1 MSFLVLC
8 TWNAALVLLPWLLHI
23 RTLLSTVLWH
33 DCNLSEL
40 CVVSSLS
47 LSPSATQHT
56 HPRLYRAGSI
66 ANIPRSTTAVLQC
79 TPGFHGNSRCP
90 PASTLHRTF
99 FFIPSSTCLDVLRG
113 LFAKHSIEN
122 GDDGGWCGAGWK
134 DECITL
140 LCFTIFLFK
149 WSSSAV
155 YFEPALHAQHRV
167 LRTTILWHSICARG
181 GVTYVLRL

>member
-1 MSFLVLC
+1 MSLFWFCAHGMLHLSC
-8 TWNAALVLLPWLLHI
+8 CLGCFTYALYTARFCGMIAICP
-23 RTLLSTVLWH
+23 
-33 DCNLSEL
+33 
-40 CVVSSLS
+40 SSASSLLS

-56 HPRLYRAGSI
+56 HPRVYQAGSI

-122 GDDGGWCGAGWK
+122 GDDGGWCGAGL
-134 DECITL
+134 E
-140 LCFTIFLFK
+140 
-149 WSSSAV
+149 
-155 YFEPALHAQHRV
+155 
-167 LRTTILWHSICARG
+167 G
-181 GVTYVLRL
+181 GVYYSTLFYNFPFQVEQFCCVF